1 MSKKRCGDSKVLGLQ
16 LEKRVRDLQHE
27 DVGMTMVVHDE
38 DAFHGPPHSKVF
50 IIILQALETSRYGGV
65 LLGLCL
71 LGARARDGWS
81 RLADEVQS
89 VT

>member
-1 MSKKRCGDSKVLGLQ
+1 MA
-16 LEKRVRDLQHE
+16 
-27 DVGMTMVVHDE
+27 MVVHDE

-50 IIILQALETSRYGGV
+50 IVILQALETSRYRWV

-71 LGARARDGWS
+71 LGARARNGWLT
-81 RLADEVQS
+81 LADEVQG